1 MMNRSSRALS
11 ASALAGAMPVPK
23 RAALWLVFLAP
34 FFYLSYGGANWL
46 ASQRAHV
53 PNVAFAW
60 ESAIPFL
67 GWTIIPYWSINLF
80 YALCLFINTVPRDVD
95 RLARRYLTIQIV
107 AVACF
112 IAFPLEATFVRPATS
127 GLPGFMF
134 AVLGGF
140 DKPFNQAPSLHI
152 ALLVVIW
159 DHLRGRLPRKVR
171 LLWHLWCFLIGVSV
185 LTTWQHHIIDIPTGM
200 LLGLFAIWLF
210 PRDAGSPLA
219 NFTMSGDPKS
229 RRLGFYYLCGAVVFL
244 GLGALCTPLSAAALL
259 LLWPAVALAIVALGY
274 FGAGPQIFQKR
285 VDGRATLTSR
295 WLLAPYRLGA
305 LINIRLWT
313 RRMPASVVIA
323 DGVHLGRFPRRHEA
337 DRFATGI
344 DMTGELQRPGGTRA
358 RWCSFPT
365 LDLAALDK
373 IQTLAAANLI
383 ETARHQ
389 GPVLVCCAL
398 GFQRSACVIVHW
410 LLISR
415 RCEDPAE
422 AVRRV
427 ERTGWRVHLPAE
439 SLHAVTEGLQ

>member
-1 MMNRSSRALS
+1 MGQAHSTLS
-11 ASALAGAMPVPK
+11 QAAPVLK

-80 YALCLFINTVPRDVD
+80 YALCLFINTTPRDVD
-95 RLARRYLTIQIV
+95 MLARRYLTIQII

-171 LLWHLWCFLIGVSV
+171 LLWHLWCFLIGASV
-185 LTTWQHHIIDIPTGM
+185 LTTWQHHVIDIPTGM
-200 LLGLFAIWLF
+200 LLGLFAVWLF
-210 PRDAGSPLA
+210 PRHAGSPLA
-219 NFTMSGDPKS
+219 AFAMGDDPKS
-229 RRLGFYYLCGAVVFL
+229 RRLGIYYLCGAVAFL
-244 GLGALCTPLSAAALL
+244 GLAALCTPLSPAALL
-259 LLWPAVALAIVALGY
+259 LLWPAVALAIVAVGY
-274 FGAGPQIFQKR
+274 FGAGPRIFQKR
-285 VDGRATLTSR
+285 VDGRATLASR

-305 LINIRLWT
+305 TINVWLWT
-313 RRMPASVVIA
+313 RKMPASVVIA
-323 DGVHLGRFPRRHEA
+323 DGVHLGRFPRRDEA
-337 DRFATGI
+337 DRFATVI
-344 DMTGELQRPGGTRA
+344 DMTGEFQRPSGTLA

-365 LDLAALDK
+365 LDLTALDK
-373 IQTLAAANLI
+373 IQTLAAANLL
-383 ETARHQ
+383 EAVRQQ

-398 GFQRSACVIVHW
+398 GFQRSAGVIVRW

-415 RCEDPAE
+415 RCDDAAE
-422 AVRRV
+422 ALRLI
-427 ERTGWRVHLPAE
+427 ERAGWRVHLPVE
-439 SLHAVTEGLQ
+439 SLHAVTEGLR

>member
-1 MMNRSSRALS
+1 MEKARSTFSRA
-11 ASALAGAMPVPK
+11 APVPK
-23 RAALWLVFLAP
+23 RAALWLMFLAP

-67 GWTIIPYWSINLF
+67 AWTIIPYWSINLF
-80 YALCLFINTVPRDVD
+80 YALCLFINTTPRDVD

-112 IAFPLEATFVRPATS
+112 VAFPLEATFVRPATS

-140 DKPFNQAPSLHI
+140 DKPFNQAPSLHV

-159 DHLRGRLPRKVR
+159 DHLRGRLPRRAR
-171 LLWHLWCFLIGVSV
+171 LLWHFWCFLIGASV
-185 LTTWQHHIIDIPTGM
+185 LTTWQHHVMDIPTGM
-200 LLGLFAIWLF
+200 LLGLFAAWLF

-219 NFTMSGDPKS
+219 KFAMSGDPKS
-229 RRLGFYYLCGAVVFL
+229 RRLGVYYLCGAVACL
-244 GLGALCTPLSAAALL
+244 GLAALCTPLTAAALL
-259 LLWPAVALAIVALGY
+259 LLWPAVALAIVAVGY

-285 VDGRATLTSR
+285 ADGRATLASR

-305 LINIRLWT
+305 LINVWLWT
-313 RRMPASVVIA
+313 RTMPASVVIA

-337 DRFATGI
+337 DRFATVI
-344 DMTGELQRPGGTRA
+344 DMTGELQRPGGTLA

-373 IQTLAAANLI
+373 IQTFAAANHV
-383 ETARHQ
+383 EAARQ
-389 GPVLVCCAL
+389 RGPVLVCCAL
-398 GFQRSACVIVHW
+398 GFQRSACVIMRW

-415 RCEDPAE
+415 RCENPAE
-422 AVRRV
+422 ALRLL
-427 ERTGWRVHLPAE
+427 ERAGRRVHLPAR
-439 SLHAVTEGLQ
+439 SIHAAMEGLQ

>member
-1 MMNRSSRALS
+1 MGQAHSPLSRTA
-11 ASALAGAMPVPK
+11 PVLK
-23 RAALWLVFLAP
+23 RAALWLAFLAP
-34 FFYLSYGGANWL
+34 FFYLTYGGANWL

-53 PNVAFAW
+53 PNIAFAW

-80 YALCLFINTVPRDVD
+80 YGLCLFINTTPRDVD
-95 RLARRYLTIQIV
+95 RLARRYLTIQLI

-112 IAFPLEATFVRPATS
+112 IAFPLEAIFVRPATS

-159 DHLRGRLPRKVR
+159 DHLRGRLPRRIR
-171 LLWHLWCFLIGVSV
+171 LLWHFWCFLIGASV
-185 LTTWQHHIIDIPTGM
+185 LTTWQHHVMDIPTGV
-200 LLGLFAIWLF
+200 LLGLFAAWLF

-219 NFTMSGDPKS
+219 NFTMSDDPKS
-229 RRLGFYYLCGAVVFL
+229 RRLGIYYLCGALAFL
-244 GLGALCTPLSAAALL
+244 GLAALFTPLSAAALL
-259 LLWPAVALAIVALGY
+259 LLWPAVALAIVAVGY
-274 FGAGPQIFQKR
+274 FGAGPQIFLKR
-285 VDGRATLTSR
+285 ADGRAALTSR

-305 LINIRLWT
+305 LINVWLWT
-313 RRMPASVVIA
+313 RKMPSSVAIA
-323 DGVHLGRFPRRHEA
+323 DGVHLGRFPRRREA
-337 DRFATGI
+337 DRFATVI
-344 DMTGELQRPGGTRA
+344 DLTGEFQRPSGTST

-365 LDLAALDK
+365 LDLTGLDK

-383 ETARHQ
+383 EAARHQ

-398 GFQRSACVIVHW
+398 GFQRSAGVIVRW

-415 RCEDPAE
+415 RCETPAE
-422 AVRRV
+422 ALRLI
-427 ERTGWRVHLPAE
+427 ERAGRRVHLPEE
-439 SLHAVTEGLQ
+439 SIHAVTEGLQ

>member
-1 MMNRSSRALS
+1 MGQAHSTLS
-11 ASALAGAMPVPK
+11 QAAPVLK

-53 PNVAFAW
+53 PNIAFAW

-67 GWTIIPYWSINLF
+67 AWTIIPYWSINLF
-80 YALCLFINTVPRDVD
+80 YALCLFINTTPREVD
-95 RLARRYLTIQIV
+95 ILARRYLTIQLI

-159 DHLRGRLPRKVR
+159 DHLRGGLPKRARLV
-171 LLWHLWCFLIGVSV
+171 WHFWCFLIGASV
-185 LTTWQHHIIDIPTGM
+185 MTTWQHHVMDIPTGV
-200 LLGLFAIWLF
+200 LLGLFAAWLF

-219 NFTMSGDPKS
+219 NFSLSGDPKS
-229 RRLGFYYLCGAVVFL
+229 RRLGIYYLCGAAAFL
-244 GLGALCTPLSAAALL
+244 GLAALFTPLSAAALL
-259 LLWPAVALAIVALGY
+259 LLWPAVALAIVAAGY

-285 VDGRATLTSR
+285 VDGRIALASR

-305 LINIRLWT
+305 IINVWLWT
-313 RRMPASVVIA
+313 RKMPASVVIA

-337 DRFATGI
+337 DRFATVI
-344 DMTGELQRPGGTRA
+344 DIAGELQRPSGTST

-365 LDLAALDK
+365 LDLTGIDET
-373 IQTLAAANLI
+373 QTQAAANLI
-383 ETARHQ
+383 EVARQQ

-398 GFQRSACVIVHW
+398 GFQRSACVIVRW

-415 RCEDPAE
+415 RCENPAE
-422 AVRRV
+422 AQRLI
-427 ERTGWRVHLPAE
+427 ERAGWRVHLPLESVHVVTE
-439 SLHAVTEGLQ
+439 SLQ

>member
-1 MMNRSSRALS
+1 MGQAHSPLS
-11 ASALAGAMPVPK
+11 QTAPVLK
-23 RAALWLVFLAP
+23 RAALWLAFLAP

-53 PNVAFAW
+53 PNIAFAW
-60 ESAIPFL
+60 ESAIPFW

-80 YALCLFINTVPRDVD
+80 YGLCLFINTAPRDVD
-95 RLARRYLTIQIV
+95 RLARRYLTIQLI

-159 DHLRGRLPRKVR
+159 DHLRGRLPRRMR
-171 LLWHLWCFLIGVSV
+171 LLWHFWCFLIGASV
-185 LTTWQHHIIDIPTGM
+185 LTTWQHHVMDIPTGM
-200 LLGLFAIWLF
+200 LLGLFAAWLF

-219 NFTMSGDPKS
+219 NFALSGDPKS
-229 RRLGFYYLCGAVVFL
+229 RRLGIYYLCGALAFL
-244 GLGALCTPLSAAALL
+244 GLAALCAPLSAAALL
-259 LLWPAVALAIVALGY
+259 LLWPAVGLAIIALGY

-285 VDGRATLTSR
+285 VDGRVTLASR

-305 LINIRLWT
+305 HINIRFWT
-313 RRMPASVVIA
+313 RTMPASVAIA
-323 DGVHLGRFPRRHEA
+323 DGVHLGRFPHPHEA
-337 DRFATGI
+337 DRFATVI
-344 DMTGELQRPGGTRA
+344 DMTGELQRPSGTST

-365 LDLAALDK
+365 LDLIALDK

-383 ETARHQ
+383 EAARQQ

-398 GFQRSACVIVHW
+398 GFQRSACVIVRW
-410 LLISR
+410 LLVSR

-422 AVRRV
+422 AVRLIARAG
-427 ERTGWRVHLPAE
+427 RRVHLPAQ
-439 SLHAVTEGLQ
+439 SIHAVTEGL

>member
-1 MMNRSSRALS
+1 VEKARSTFLQP
-11 ASALAGAMPVPK
+11 GPVPK
-23 RAALWLVFLAP
+23 RAALWLVFLGP

-46 ASQRAHV
+46 ASQHAHV
-53 PNVAFAW
+53 SNVAFAW
-60 ESAIPFL
+60 ESAIPFF

-80 YALCLFINTVPRDVD
+80 YALCLFINTTPRDVD
-95 RLARRYLTIQIV
+95 VLARRYLTIQII
-107 AVACF
+107 AVTCF
-112 IAFPLEATFVRPATS
+112 IAFPLEAIFVRPATS

-159 DHLRGRLPRKVR
+159 DHLRGRLPRKAR
-171 LLWHLWCFLIGVSV
+171 LAWHVWCFLIGASV
-185 LTTWQHHIIDIPTGM
+185 LTTWQHHVIDIPTGM
-200 LLGLFAIWLF
+200 LLGLLAAWLF

-219 NFTMSGDPKS
+219 NFAASGDPKS
-229 RRLGFYYLCGAVVFL
+229 RRLGIYYLCGAVAFL
-244 GLGALCTPLSAAALL
+244 GLAALGTPLSAAALL

-285 VDGRATLTSR
+285 VDGRAALASG

-305 LINIRLWT
+305 HINIWLWT
-313 RRMPASVVIA
+313 RKMPASVAIA

-337 DRFATGI
+337 DRFATVI
-344 DMTGELQRPGGTRA
+344 DITGELQRPSGTHA

-365 LDLAALDK
+365 LDLTALDK
-373 IQTLAAANLI
+373 NQTIAAANLI
-383 ETARHQ
+383 EVARQQ

-398 GFQRSACVIVHW
+398 GFQRSACVIVRW

-422 AVRRV
+422 AVRLL
-427 ERTGWRVHLPAE
+427 ERAGRRVHLAAD

>member
-1 MMNRSSRALS
+1 MEKARSPLSRA
-11 ASALAGAMPVPK
+11 APVPK
-23 RAALWLVFLAP
+23 RAALWLVFLGP

-80 YALCLFINTVPRDVD
+80 YALCLFINTTPRGVD
-95 RLARRYLTIQIV
+95 MLARRYLTIQII

-112 IAFPLEATFVRPATS
+112 VAFPLEATFVRPATS

-159 DHLRGRLPRKVR
+159 DHLRGRLPRKAR
-171 LLWHLWCFLIGVSV
+171 LLWHFWCLLIGASV
-185 LTTWQHHIIDIPTGM
+185 LTTWQHHVIDIPTGM
-200 LLGLFAIWLF
+200 LLGLFAAWLF

-219 NFTMSGDPKS
+219 NFAMSGDPKS
-229 RRLGFYYLCGAVVFL
+229 RRLGTYYLCGAIAFL
-244 GLGALCTPLSAAALL
+244 GLATLCTPLSAAALL
-259 LLWPAVALAIVALGY
+259 LLWPAVALAIVSLGY

-285 VDGRATLTSR
+285 VDGRATLASR

-305 LINIRLWT
+305 HINIWLWT
-313 RRMPASVVIA
+313 RRMPASVAIA
-323 DGVHLGRFPRRHEA
+323 DGVHLGRFPRRYEA
-337 DRFATGI
+337 DRFATVI
-344 DMTGELQRPGGTRA
+344 DITGELQRPGTTRA

-365 LDLAALDK
+365 LDLTALDK
-373 IQTLAAANLI
+373 IQTLAAANLV
-383 ETARHQ
+383 EAAREQ

-398 GFQRSACVIVHW
+398 GFQRSACVIVRW

-422 AVRRV
+422 AVRLI
-427 ERTGWRVHLPAE
+427 ERAGRRVHLPAE
-439 SLHAVTEGLQ
+439 SIHAVTEGVQ

>member
-1 MMNRSSRALS
+1 MGRARFTLS
-11 ASALAGAMPVPK
+11 QAVLK
-23 RAALWLVFLAP
+23 RAALWLLFLAP

-46 ASQRAHV
+46 ASQRTHV
-53 PNVAFAW
+53 PNIAFTW
-60 ESAIPFL
+60 ESGIPFL
-67 GWTIIPYWSINLF
+67 AWTIIPYWSINLF
-80 YALCLFINTVPRDVD
+80 YGLCLFINTTPCDVD
-95 RLARRYLTIQIV
+95 ILARRYLTIQLI

-159 DHLRGRLPRKVR
+159 DHLRGRLPRRAR
-171 LLWHLWCFLIGVSV
+171 LLWHFWCFLIGASV
-185 LTTWQHHIIDIPTGM
+185 MTTWQHHVMDIPTGV
-200 LLGLFAIWLF
+200 LLGLFAAWLF

-219 NFTMSGDPKS
+219 NFSMSGDPKS
-229 RRLGFYYLCGAVVFL
+229 RRLGIYYLCGAAAFL
-244 GLGALCTPLSAAALL
+244 GLTALFTPLSAAALL
-259 LLWPAVALAIVALGY
+259 LLWPAVGLAIVAVGY
-274 FGAGPQIFQKR
+274 FGAGPQIFLKR
-285 VDGRATLTSR
+285 PDGRAAFASR

-305 LINIRLWT
+305 VINVWLWT

-337 DRFATGI
+337 NRFATVI
-344 DMTGELQRPGGTRA
+344 DITGELQRPSGALA

-365 LDLAALDK
+365 LDLTALDK
-373 IQTLAAANLI
+373 IQTLAAANLL
-383 ETARHQ
+383 EAARQQ

-398 GFQRSACVIVHW
+398 GFQRSAGVIVRW

-415 RCEDPAE
+415 RCNDPAE
-422 AVRRV
+422 ALRLI
-427 ERTGWRVHLPAE
+427 ERAGWRVHLPVE

>member
-1 MMNRSSRALS
+1 MEKVGSTFSQTAL
-11 ASALAGAMPVPK
+11 VPK
-23 RAALWLVFLAP
+23 RAALWLAFLAP
-34 FFYLSYGGANWL
+34 SFYLSYGGANWL

-159 DHLRGRLPRKVR
+159 DHLRGRLPRKAG

-323 DGVHLGRFPRRHEA
+323 DGVHLGRFPRRREA
-337 DRFATGI
+337 DRFATVI

-398 GFQRSACVIVHW
+398 GFQRSACVIVRW

-427 ERTGWRVHLPAE
+427 ERAGWRVHLPAE